1 MTEVSDLLLDNMIV
15 DCASISI
22 SYAANGLASVTFTAF
37 TPKEAGPPYDPDGP
51 GFNLCIGGV
60 TFDGWIN
67 DMSLNASSDLADYL
81 EWRVTAVAVGC
92 RKEPCSQG
100 C

>member
-1 MTEVSDLLLDNMIV
+1 MANVDDLLLDGMIV
-15 DCASISI
+15 DCSSIAV
-22 SYAANGLASVTFTAF
+22 SYTPNGLASITFTAF
-37 TPKEAGPPYDPDGP
+37 TPRSAGTPYDPDGP

-67 DMSLNASSDLADYL
+67 DMSLNGSSDAADYF
-81 EWRVTAVAVGC
+81 EWRVSATAIGC
-92 RKEPCSQG
+92 KKGPCNQG